1 MTNQLEEELGQA
13 NITLGPATYSQA
25 MKSEDV
31 DKWIDA
37 MHEEKS
43 SLESQS
49 VWEVHDITDLPKE
62 RKAIG
67 SRWVYTVKLL
77 EDGSIERYKA
87 CRVVKGFSQ
96 ISEIDFSKTFIQV
109 T

>member
-1 MTNQLEEELGQA
+1 MEFYGFPKITLAMSNVEAKALIADVGTELTNQLEEELGQA
-13 NITLGPATYSQA
+13 NVTLGPAAYSQA

-62 RKAIG
+62 RKGIG
-67 SRWVYTVKLL
+67 S
-77 EDGSIERYKA
+77 
-87 CRVVKGFSQ
+87 C
-96 ISEIDFSKTFIQV
+96 
-109 T
+109 